1 MLRKSLLVPLLG
13 CLVLPLVAHAQFEAG
28 DFSLTLGG
36 SGSNSND
43 WDGVTFTVNGEL
55 GYLLTKEAEIGVRQ
69 GISYQDF
76 TGSAWNGATDVFF
89 QYNFDLGR
97 WVPYI
102 GANIGFIYGDN
113 VNDSWEAGPEGGLK
127 VFVNSTTFIQLS
139 VAYEFFF
146 KHNDK
151 IGSAFSDGSWNY
163 GLLIGFRF

>member
-69 GISYQDF
+69 GISYEDF

-89 QYNFDLGR
+89 
-97 WVPYI
+97 
-102 GANIGFIYGDN
+102 
-113 VNDSWEAGPEGGLK
+113 
-127 VFVNSTTFIQLS
+127 
-139 VAYEFFF
+139 
-146 KHNDK
+146 KHNDNV
-151 IGSAFSDGSWNY
+151 GSAFSDGSWNY